1 MITQGLVTA
10 YLTLIVLLPLAAVVW
25 QSTKGERSFW
35 DAVSDPQAVA
45 ALKLTLVVSV
55 LVALVN
61 AVVGTLIAWVLVRD
75 EFPGKS
81 VVNAVIDLPFALPTI
96 VAGLTL
102 LALYGPQGPFGI
114 DIAFSR
120 AAILVALL
128 FVTLPFVVRT
138 VQPVLLELDR
148 EMEEAAASLGANALQ
163 VFRRVVFPN
172 LFPAVLSGVALAFA
186 RAIGEFGSVVLISGN
201 LPFKTE
207 VASVY
212 IFGRIESGDPS
223 GAAAVSVVLLVALLR
238 SPPPDRRPAPPRDEA
253 RPRWVSTSSA
263 SRRSATSRCSSS
275 CRSRWSSGGRSRTAS
290 AAAWASVTTP
300 EAIHAF
306 WITILITL
314 IVVPANTIFGIACAI
329 VIVRHR
335 FPARGSSTRSSTC
348 RSRSRRSS
356 SVLRS
361 CSSSGPAGGSTT
373 CRSTSSSRFR
383 AMVLATIFVSL
394 PFVVRE
400 VVPVL
405 REIGIEQEQAA
416 STLGASSWQ
425 TFRRVTLPAIRWA
438 VAYGIVLTTARA
450 LGEFGA
456 VSVVS
461 GRIVGKTE
469 TMTLHVEERFQSF
482 DYVGAYAASVVLAIL
497 AIATLVAMNLFKPKE
512 GA

>member
-1 MITQGLVTA
+1 MTTLVNKGIVPRNWKNDKWGGIVTRSVVVFAVRKGNPKKIRDWEDLVKPGVQVVTPNVQTSGGAKWNIMAAYGAQLRKKKTHAQAVVYLRNLYKHIVSQDKSAREALQTFLAGRGDVLLAYENEAIFANQNNQELPYVIPKATIRIENPIAVTATSQNKADRERVRPLPPHDRGAEDLRAERLPAGRAGSREGLLVPGSPAAVLDQVARRLGEGRQPLLQPEQRDRDQDPARGRDELSTHAASPSRPAAIARPGAMITQGLVTA

-35 DAVSDPQAVA
+35 DAVTDPQAVS

-223 GAAAVSVVLLVALLR
+223 GAAAVSVVLLVLSFAALLLI
-238 SPPPDRRPAPPRDEA
+238 
-253 RPRWVSTSSA
+253 
-263 SRRSATSRCSSS
+263 
-275 CRSRWSSGGRSRTAS
+275 GG
-290 AAAWASVTTP
+290 
-300 EAIHAF
+300 
-306 WITILITL
+306 
-314 IVVPANTIFGIACAI
+314 
-329 VIVRHR
+329 
-335 FPARGSSTRSSTC
+335 
-348 RSRSRRSS
+348 
-356 SVLRS
+356 LR
-361 CSSSGPAGGSTT
+361 
-373 CRSTSSSRFR
+373 
-383 AMVLATIFVSL
+383 
-394 PFVVRE
+394 
-400 VVPVL
+400 
-405 REIGIEQEQAA
+405 
-416 STLGASSWQ
+416 
-425 TFRRVTLPAIRWA
+425 RRVTRHD
-438 VAYGIVLTTARA
+438 R
-450 LGEFGA
+450 
-456 VSVVS
+456 
-461 GRIVGKTE
+461 VG
-469 TMTLHVEERFQSF
+469 
-482 DYVGAYAASVVLAIL
+482 
-497 AIATLVAMNLFKPKE
+497 
-512 GA
+512 